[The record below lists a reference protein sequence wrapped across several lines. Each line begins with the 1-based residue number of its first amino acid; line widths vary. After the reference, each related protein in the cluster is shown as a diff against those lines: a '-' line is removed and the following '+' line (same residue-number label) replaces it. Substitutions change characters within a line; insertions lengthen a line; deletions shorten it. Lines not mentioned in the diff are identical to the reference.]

1 MACRQSKSANCK
13 LEQKYRSQRV
23 PKNPKP
29 NAPSDIFKRIDVSC
43 CSSPCD
49 DDNPDHVTPV
59 PIIKNAMTEVIRC
72 ARDSPYVVSQKL
84 PVIHAAEAMEY
95 EMENEKKSSREKH
108 HREPCTML
116 KIKK

>member
-1 MACRQSKSANCK
+1 MNIFEFKTSSMACRQSKSANCK

-43 CSSPCD
+43 CSSPCHD
-49 DDNPDHVTPV
+49 DSPNHVTPV

-72 ARDSPYVVSQKL
+72 ARGSPYVVSQE
-84 PVIHAAEAMEY
+84 VARDTCSGSDGI
-95 EMENEKKSSREKH
+95 
-108 HREPCTML
+108 
-116 KIKK
+116 